1 MHFERTTLEQL
12 KRAGAPVD
20 AWGELVI
27 GSRADAEVAAIA
39 LSAIGG
45 TTIGAA
51 ELGALAALHQIQH
64 WLLRNAADGL
74 SLPQDVAPEV
84 RGLVCGSHEESDD
97 RRVAEEALLLVA
109 LAENPQ
115 ASALANVLPDVSSLR
130 QLIGHPECSEGS
142 PGSDPLPSL
151 RLPEDVLRI
160 AFVHREAGP
169 SLEGQI
175 DHLLQQ
181 FASTL
186 ALSPDYKTWLDLRF
200 RLSEESRW
208 HARHDAHG
216 PGASAAL
223 RFEGDAAHPVAAQ
236 DERRFS
242 ADRSWMP
249 RVVLLAKSV
258 YVWLAQLSAEC
269 GRTLTTLSDIPDE
282 VLDSITSRGFT
293 ALWLIGIWRR
303 SPASATI
310 KKRQGTSDAIAS
322 AYSIDSYEIDDRL
335 GGQAAY
341 ENLRERLHARG
352 IRLAADLVPN
362 HMGVDSEWVRKHP
375 DYFVQTATC
384 PYEAYRFSVDVS
396 SDPDVGTFL
405 EDGYWNRSD
414 AAVVF
419 KRVDRHSGQ
428 ESFIYH
434 GNDGTSMPW
443 NDTAQLDYTN
453 PSVRAAMLDLIVHV
467 AKMFPILRFDA
478 AMTLA
483 KQHYQRLWFPQH
495 GGGEAI
501 ASRGRFAMSQAEF
514 DRAMPREF
522 WSEVVEAVATRAPD
536 TLLLAEAFWMMEGYF
551 VRSLGMHRVYNSAFM
566 NMFKAEENAKY
577 HELIRNVV
585 EYDPE
590 ILGRFVNF
598 MNNPDEEPAAVQFGT
613 TDKYFAVCTLLAT
626 LPGTPMFGHGQF
638 EGLREKYGMEF
649 YRPMQDETV
658 DRPLLAAHE
667 AKIVPLLRRRFVF
680 AQARSFRLFPL
691 QTDHGQNPNVFA
703 YCNAHGDEVA
713 LVLVHNRYEAA
724 RGRLSQSVPFRGD
737 DGSLVEESLVDVLFR
752 GSERVTL
759 VHATT
764 GHEWPLERETVQR
777 EGLFVELGPYAH
789 DVWWVM
795 RVSAQPGA
803 GDQRA
808 DADATIA
815 SNRESAFSSVA
826 IEGPNEKRT

>member
-1 MHFERTTLEQL
+1 
-12 KRAGAPVD
+12 
-20 AWGELVI
+20 
-27 GSRADAEVAAIA
+27 
-39 LSAIGG
+39 
-45 TTIGAA
+45 
-51 ELGALAALHQIQH
+51 
-64 WLLRNAADGL
+64 
-74 SLPQDVAPEV
+74 
-84 RGLVCGSHEESDD
+84 
-97 RRVAEEALLLVA
+97 
-109 LAENPQ
+109 
-115 ASALANVLPDVSSLR
+115 
-130 QLIGHPECSEGS
+130 
-142 PGSDPLPSL
+142 
-151 RLPEDVLRI
+151 
-160 AFVHREAGP
+160 
-169 SLEGQI
+169 
-175 DHLLQQ
+175 
-181 FASTL
+181 
-186 ALSPDYKTWLDLRF
+186 
-200 RLSEESRW
+200 
-208 HARHDAHG
+208 
-216 PGASAAL
+216 
-223 RFEGDAAHPVAAQ
+223 
-236 DERRFS
+236 
-242 ADRSWMP
+242 MP

-269 GRTLTTLSDIPDE
+269 GRTLTTLSDIPDD
-282 VLDSITSRGFT
+282 VLDGIAARGFT
-293 ALWLIGIWRR
+293 ALWLIGVWRR

-322 AYSIDSYEIDDRL
+322 AYSIDSYAIDDTL

-341 ENLRERLHARG
+341 ENLRARMTARG

-362 HMGVDSEWVRKHP
+362 HMGIDSEWVRNHP
-375 DYFVQTATC
+375 DYFVQTETC
-384 PYEAYRFSVDVS
+384 PYEGYRFSVDVS
-396 SDPDVGTFL
+396 SHPDVGTFL
-405 EDGYWNRSD
+405 EDGYWSRTD
-414 AAVVF
+414 AAIVF
-419 KRVDRHSGQ
+419 KRVDRQSGK
-428 ESFIYH
+428 ETFIYH

-443 NDTAQLDYTN
+443 NDTAQLDYTRA
-453 PSVRAAMLDLIVHV
+453 SVRTAMLDLIVAV
-467 AKMFPILRFDA
+467 ARMFPILRFDA

-483 KQHYQRLWFPQH
+483 KQHYQRLWFPHH

-522 WSEVVEAVATRAPD
+522 WSEVVDAVAERAPD

-577 HELIRNVV
+577 HELIRNVI

-658 DRPLLAAHE
+658 DGPLLAAHD

-691 QTDHGQNPNVFA
+691 QTEYGNNPNVFA
-703 YCNAHGDEVA
+703 FCNAHGDERA
-713 LVLVHNRYEAA
+713 LVLVHNRYETA
-724 RGRLSQSVPFRGD
+724 RGRLSRSAQFRGD
-737 DGSLVEESLVDVLFR
+737 DGTLVDESLVDALF
-752 GSERVTL
+752 GGHTHVTL

-764 GHEWPLERETVQR
+764 GQEWRLAREGVQR

-789 DVWWVM
+789 DVWWVTSGSDQAAEGDH
-795 RVSAQPGA
+795 RV
-803 GDQRA
+803 

-815 SNRESAFSSVA
+815 SNRDSAFSSVA